1 MKARDMALPVIV
13 GGKLNEVPRD
23 SNSGLPVDVTPDLV
37 ALRCRPCADLD
48 QMRQALLDID
58 AQDR

>member
-1 MKARDMALPVIV
+1 MALPVIV